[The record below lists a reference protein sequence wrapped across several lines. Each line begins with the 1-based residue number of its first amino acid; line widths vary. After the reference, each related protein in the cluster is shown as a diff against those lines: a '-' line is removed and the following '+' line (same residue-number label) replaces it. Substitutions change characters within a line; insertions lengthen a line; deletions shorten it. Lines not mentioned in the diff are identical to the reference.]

1 VFCDAL
7 QRRANLDNLFRS
19 SSFPQAARGGLVACE
34 DWLFFANK
42 GAVGALEVLSLH
54 ANCLSLCLTF
64 YRLIYRHIPLLVQLV
79 FGNAIGKG
87 GA

>member
-1 VFCDAL
+1 MFCDAL

-19 SSFPQAARGGLVACE
+19 SSFPQAARGGLVACK

-54 ANCLSLCLTF
+54 ANWPEPVPHILSIDLPT
-64 YRLIYRHIPLLVQLV
+64 YSTADAIG